1 MPLVVLLFAGVWF
14 SYSQSSMAA
23 LFVVVFALAVVAGTR
38 SLRLVAA
45 LTALVVL
52 LGAAGVVLVSVQ
64 DHSARRFTSD
74 RSRRVELTM
83 KVFRDHPVEG
93 VGLGSQPVASQ
104 ARSEQG
110 GSPTRFVSHT
120 TPLTVAAELGVIG
133 FAAYLALLGG
143 AAWLIGRVW
152 RLDPPLGLGLGAVL
166 LALFVHSLAYSG
178 FFEDP
183 VTWLAIAVAAS
194 FLLSRADDAAILD
207 S

>member
-1 MPLVVLLFAGVWF
+1 M
-14 SYSQSSMAA
+14 
-23 LFVVVFALAVVAGTR
+23 
-38 SLRLVAA
+38 
-45 LTALVVL
+45 
-52 LGAAGVVLVSVQ
+52 LVSIQ

-74 RSRRVELTM
+74 RSRRVELTL

-120 TPLTVAAELGVIG
+120 TPLTVAAELGIIG
-133 FAAYLALLGG
+133 LAAYLALLGG
-143 AAWLIGRVW
+143 AAWVIERV
-152 RLDPPLGLGLGAVL
+152 RRIDPPLGLGLGAVL

-194 FLLSRADDAAILD
+194 FLLSRADDPAILD